1 MRSITDIK
9 CVVRIHPSMPVGK
22 DGIRNMSKV
31 EDDAHGSQASNEK
44 VQDLCIQ
51 CIAQG
56 FGECHHLS
64 QKTINIILKV
74 VKYS

>member
-1 MRSITDIK
+1 
-9 CVVRIHPSMPVGK
+9 
-22 DGIRNMSKV
+22 MSTK

-56 FGECHHLS
+56 FDECHHQSQNYQHNTQGSEVQLS
-64 QKTINIILKV
+64 L
-74 VKYS
+74 